1 MAARLGPPAGAR
13 IGSARESDPRRD
25 GMNGVLA
32 AETPSQ
38 QERLQAIAEK
48 RRRQAEIENRRRQLE
63 DDRRQLQHLKSKAL
77 RERWLLE
84 GTPSSASEGDEDMR
98 RQMQEDE
105 QKARH
110 LEESISR
117 LEQEIE
123 ELENTD
129 ALPTAA
135 ARGSVAAPSPAPGP
149 APSPAPEDQR
159 AEAVPN
165 SQQVRGSGAP
175 PCWPRSRSTHR
186 LWGCG
191 CGRPTSQ
198 MRAHPSPATSQ
209 LRRLHALL
217 GLPGPQFPRQTGASR
232 VFKES
237 VKNKRFMGRGSSP
250 KTTCLSSFLGS
261 PTQWASPVYLHTA
274 LSGGAA
280 SPFDE
285 KDFGPKRLRDWL
297 KATQW
302 SSLY

>member
-1 MAARLGPPAGAR
+1 MTRAAQGSGTGRPGFGSRLCSLLTSISPPGARRRPPRRVVRRHASQESPAGRAWR
-13 IGSARESDPRRD
+13 CRAPEVSGRVVTSCTLP
-25 GMNGVLA
+25 
-32 AETPSQ
+32 
-38 QERLQAIAEK
+38 
-48 RRRQAEIENRRRQLE
+48 
-63 DDRRQLQHLKSKAL
+63 
-77 RERWLLE
+77 
-84 GTPSSASEGDEDMR
+84 
-98 RQMQEDE
+98 
-105 QKARH
+105 
-110 LEESISR
+110 R